1 MLGAGTKFKHR
12 KAFILYIFYTQRL
25 TAILHSILNNLC
37 MEFHGIEL
45 FLLIYFM
52 CVSVLSAC
60 TSVCQKRAA
69 DPITDGCELRW
80 LRAEL
85 RTSYC

>member
-1 MLGAGTKFKHR
+1 
-12 KAFILYIFYTQRL
+12 
-25 TAILHSILNNLC
+25 

-52 CVSVLSAC
+52 CMSVLSAC

-80 LRAEL
+80 LLRAEL